1 MNHQIS
7 SVIYF
12 FETVVT
18 HLTNRMHRQSVVS
31 FGGVSVHNDITILLH
46 VNTYTN
52 ATIPICQL
60 FGCTTCDGPLLVD
73 FYTVVSGS
81 VMYLVTSGSVVVSA
95 EFTNILTQAKHYSL
109 MLMLNPQASH
119 SFVYYAVSTLSNDGS
134 FFRVA
139 ALTNNV
145 EVRIAPSTNVI
156 INRFKIFSGEEYITT
171 LDIGESVMVTSSE
184 DLTGSRVTANKA
196 ISFYSGRYCG
206 SGGIE
211 SCPLLI
217 TQIPPFN
224 SWGNSF
230 ILHTNVSGLIG
241 NMFKLISSDIGAS
254 VSVNCT
260 SNGINYESN
269 NYHLGFRQHLILSI
283 THHHCIVNS
292 DENILIIQFKD
303 NDQSPLDTFM
313 TIIPA
318 TEQFEDHYIFN
329 ANNSGTHVALT
340 VMGTNPNIN
349 PILLD
354 NNPATVNW
362 ETVNSHTYYAVL
374 SLPSGRHT
382 LTFSEGDVKFGAT
395 IYGPSGTDT
404 YALPAGMKLN
414 LATDLPSQGVLKSV
428 IYTTS
433 YLYTILQLLH
443 QFKMQY

>member
-1 MNHQIS
+1 
-7 SVIYF
+7 
-12 FETVVT
+12 
-18 HLTNRMHRQSVVS
+18 MHKQSVVS

-73 FYTVVSGS
+73 SYTVVSGS

-95 EFTNILTQAKHYSL
+95 EFTNILTQAKYYSL

-134 FFRVA
+134 FFRVT

-145 EVRIAPSTNVI
+145 EVRIAPSTNVT
-156 INRFKIFSGEEYITT
+156 INRFKILSGEEYITI

-196 ISFYSGRYCG
+196 ISFYSGCYCG

-211 SCPLLI
+211 NCPPLI

-254 VSVNCT
+254 VSINCT
-260 SNGINYESN
+260 NNGINYESN
-269 NYHLGFRQHLILSI
+269 NYHLGFRQHLVLSI
-283 THHHCIVNS
+283 THHHCIVKS
-292 DENILIIQFKD
+292 DDNILIIQFKD
-303 NDQSPLDTFM
+303 NSQSPLDTFM

-329 ANNSGTHVALT
+329 ANNSGAHVALT

-382 LTFSEGDVKFGAT
+382 LTFLGGDVKFGAT

-404 YALPAGMKLN
+404 YALPAGMKLD

-443 QFKMQY
+443 QFKMQYYH